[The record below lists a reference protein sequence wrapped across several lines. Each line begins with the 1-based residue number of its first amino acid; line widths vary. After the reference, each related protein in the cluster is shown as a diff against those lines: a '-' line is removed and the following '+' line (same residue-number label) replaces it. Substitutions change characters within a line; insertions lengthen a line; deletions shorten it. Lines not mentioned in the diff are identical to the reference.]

1 MQRGFAG
8 GKCFPLHARNYRI
21 GLRVAAVFVLH
32 MLGGSVEHQRSI
44 RRPQIESTYSHALFQ
59 QRNRLECGGPNE
71 VLRELFGVLR
81 AVDSM

>member
-1 MQRGFAG
+1 
-8 GKCFPLHARNYRI
+8 
-21 GLRVAAVFVLH
+21 